1 MLTKEQVLL
10 NKILLECG
18 LLTEFQN
25 TVAFSTFHAAFVK
38 SFAIGLHG
46 LHGVHCKK
54 EALST
59 VSRTKR

>member
-10 NKILLECG
+10 NKNMLKG
-18 LLTEFQN
+18 VPLTEFQN

-54 EALST
+54 EGLST
-59 VSRTKR
+59 VSS